1 MGNARPDLT
10 TVDRRRTVAADAG
23 RIDAVLAGAF
33 DDLSRARIQRLIA
46 DGHVRLN
53 GEPARKSALVTEG
66 DTLDL
71 DIPPHPHE
79 VPGDTLPSQ
88 LHVLYEDAALI
99 AIDKPAGLAVHGAP
113 GDTSPSVAAWML
125 RHLGDRASDFDAEHP
140 GVVHRLDKDTSGVLL
155 LAKTPAAQSALSAA
169 FEARTVQKT
178 YLAIT
183 DGVPNRRRAIID
195 APIARHP
202 GDRTRMAVVRSG
214 RASRTGYEVL
224 GDDGGQALLLIH
236 PETGRTHQIRVH
248 LAAIHCPVM
257 FDRTYGRADSLHETA
272 PLTESEMVNGE
283 LQMARRQ
290 MLHAWRINIP
300 HPAGGTLEV
309 TAALAPD
316 FANFVRATSLEPLAS
331 EYMENLAPVREEA
344 SK

>member
-1 MGNARPDLT
+1 
-10 TVDRRRTVAADAG
+10 
-23 RIDAVLAGAF
+23 VLASAF

-53 GEPARKSALVTEG
+53 GAPARKSASVVEG

-113 GDTSPSVAAWML
+113 GDSAPSVAAWML
-125 RHLGDRASDFDAEHP
+125 RHLGDHAGDFDAEHP

-155 LAKTPAAQSALSAA
+155 LAKTPATQSALSAS

-178 YLAIT
+178 YLAVT
-183 DGVPNRRRAIID
+183 DGVPNRKRAIID

-202 GDRTRMAVVRSG
+202 GDRTRMAVVRNG

-224 GDDGGQALLLIH
+224 GDDRGQALLLIH

-257 FDRTYGRADSLHETA
+257 FDHVYGTA
-272 PLTESEMVNGE
+272 GGG
-283 LQMARRQ
+283 RQ
-290 MLHAWRINIP
+290 MLHAWRIHIP
-300 HPAGGTLEV
+300 HPEGGSLEV

-316 FANFVRATSLEPLAS
+316 FVAFIRSTLMEPLAS
-331 EYMENLAPVREEA
+331 EYMENLAPVREQG
-344 SK
+344 SKS